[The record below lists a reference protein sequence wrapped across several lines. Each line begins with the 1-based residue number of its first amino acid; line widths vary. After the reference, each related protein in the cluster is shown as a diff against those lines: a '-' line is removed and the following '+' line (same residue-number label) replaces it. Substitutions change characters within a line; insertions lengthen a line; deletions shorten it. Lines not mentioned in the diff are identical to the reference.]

1 MYAFYVKQSS
11 FLTVFLPKQWKS
23 TLLKQGKSGVFLYCQ
38 CHYLIKWIP
47 RCYRFVNNSECMELI
62 YLCFG
67 DNDSRIEND
76 RKPPSCMLI

>member
-11 FLTVFLPKQWKS
+11 FLTVFFAKAVEVYSVKTREKLC
-23 TLLKQGKSGVFLYCQ
+23 FLYCQ

-47 RCYRFVNNSECMELI
+47 RCYKFVNNSECMELI